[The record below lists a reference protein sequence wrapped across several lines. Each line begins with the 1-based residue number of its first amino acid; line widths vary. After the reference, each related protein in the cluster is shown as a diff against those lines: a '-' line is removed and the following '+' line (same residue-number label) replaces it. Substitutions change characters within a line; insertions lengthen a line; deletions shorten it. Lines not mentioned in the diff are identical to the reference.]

1 MFIRELGNICL
12 FHYVSMY
19 YMFLTYVLLGHPILL
34 CNVTLPMYFQS
45 KKVWRTYEYKFMLN
59 SSQKNLR
66 FEMYKEMPFFHM
78 LFIQEFET
86 LWNIYLE

>member
-1 MFIRELGNICL
+1 MNINLCW
-12 FHYVSMY
+12 
-19 YMFLTYVLLGHPILL
+19 THP
-34 CNVTLPMYFQS
+34 
-45 KKVWRTYEYKFMLN
+45 K
-59 SSQKNLR
+59 KNLR